1 MRLILKHHSS
11 TTPTN
16 LSRLSLRKRPKVR
29 IHPYEHL
36 ILNKTNSLTAPS
48 PDPRVTQ
55 LEYSSVQDVTHLVQ
69 SGSID
74 YTCPDDGGEYVLLA
88 FWQRRTGYLAAQGAF
103 NNATAPN
110 NPASWFAYV
119 VDHFSQEG

>member
-1 MRLILKHHSS
+1 MSIRLLDE
-11 TTPTN
+11 TN
-16 LSRLSLRKRPKVR
+16 
-29 IHPYEHL
+29 IM
-36 ILNKTNSLTAPS
+36 IAPS

-55 LEYSSVQDVTHLVQ
+55 LEYSSVQDVTHLVKK
-69 SGSID
+69 GSIN
-74 YTCPDDGGEYVLLA
+74 YTAPDDGGEYILLT

-103 NNATAPN
+103 NNATTPE